1 MKTLWKQIFRF
12 IGLSGIGWLLD
23 FFVYAVLG
31 RFSKDLFLNNTISSW
46 VGVTFVFL
54 FSTRLVFQ
62 NNSKI
67 PLKVKYILYLLY
79 QCLLIYLI
87 SKLLNQV
94 NGWILAHIAWNL
106 ILRFSALISK
116 MLVTPVTMV
125 LNFCVMKAVIE
136 KI

>member
-1 MKTLWKQIFRF
+1 MKTLWEQIFRF

-31 RFSKDLFLNNTISSW
+31 WFSKDLFLNNTISSW